1 MFTTLVKLALV
12 AAAAQAINI
21 EALSQTQDIA
31 NLGGASDLPTF
42 EECMT

>member
-21 EALSQTQDIA
+21 EALSKTQGVDG
-31 NLGGASDLPTF
+31 LGSNLPTH
-42 EECMT
+42 EKCMA

>member
-21 EALSQTQDIA
+21 EALSQTHFA